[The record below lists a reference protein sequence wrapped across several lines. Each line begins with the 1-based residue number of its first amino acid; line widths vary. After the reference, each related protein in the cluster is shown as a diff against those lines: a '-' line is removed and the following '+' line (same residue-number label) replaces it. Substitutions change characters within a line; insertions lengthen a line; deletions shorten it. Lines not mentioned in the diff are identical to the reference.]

1 MSEPLIVTLFI
12 LFVLLV
18 LIIDLGIF
26 QRKAHFPSLK
36 EALAWSFVWVSLA
49 MLFNLFVYYRFGH
62 EMALQFLTGYIVEEA
77 LSVDNLFVFILI
89 FTYFA
94 VDHNHQHRVLFW
106 GILTA
111 MVLRAFFILVGSA
124 LINQFHWILYL
135 FGAFLVFTAFKL
147 AFGNDEDEIH
157 PEKNPVVK
165 FCRKIFPMTPTYE
178 GNKFFVKHN
187 NKLHMTPLF
196 LVLVV
201 VETTDLAFATDSI
214 PAIFAITRDPF
225 IIFTS
230 NIFAILGLR
239 SMYFVLANFM
249 KKFRYL
255 KIGLSFVLGFIGIK
269 MLIEKFFEIPI
280 IASLFT
286 ICFVLLVSV
295 LASLIIPKKE
305 SK

>member
-1 MSEPLIVTLFI
+1 MNEPLIVTLFV

-18 LIIDLGIF
+18 LTIDLGIF
-26 QRKAHFPSLK
+26 QRKEHFPSLK
-36 EALAWSFVWVSLA
+36 EALAWSVVWISLA

-89 FTYFA
+89 FSYFG
-94 VDHNHQHRVLFW
+94 VEQKHQHRVLFW
-106 GILTA
+106 GIITA
-111 MVLRAFFILVGSA
+111 MVLRAFFIVIGAA
-124 LINQFHWILYL
+124 LINQFHWILYI
-135 FGAFLVFTAFKL
+135 FGAFLVFTAIKL
-147 AFGNDEDEIH
+147 AMGNDEDEIH
-157 PEKNPVVK
+157 PDKNPMVK

-178 GNKFFVKHN
+178 GNKFFVRKDH
-187 NKLHMTPLF
+187 KLHMTPLF

-230 NIFAILGLR
+230 NVFAILGLR

-255 KIGLSFVLGFIGIK
+255 KIGLSFVLGFIGLK
-269 MLIEKFFEIPI
+269 MLVEKFYDMPI

-286 ICFVLLVSV
+286 ICFILVASV
-295 LASLIIPKKE
+295 LASLIIPEKKR
-305 SK
+305 K